1 MLLFI
6 FHKKEFLVMINATP
20 EYIFKGVKTARLEAG
35 RYTAVIAYTMG
46 SSVLRFRDEQNKVEV
61 FRYKDDVTADQ
72 INEAREIWGLPSLYL
87 PNRFD
92 RGVIKTSDATYTMPI
107 NETLLDNFIHGFVH
121 KREHKLELCE
131 VQGDKAVCRTSFEFD
146 EQDELFEHFPL
157 KFKWTLTF
165 TLSEA
170 EGLVQEITLE
180 NKSDKALPVSVCTH
194 TCINAPITDGG
205 DLAKLTFE
213 VPIGK
218 RCVLDDR
225 CLPTEEL
232 RELDDYDKKYKSGD
246 MQAVLHDISND
257 MYTAEETTL
266 DGKPFYGVIITDRQS
281 GRRVINE
288 VSKEFKFWNMWNDK
302 GVNGYFCPE
311 PMTAMINSPNLSL
324 PREITG
330 YRELDKGERFTC
342 WQRFAVL

>member
-1 MLLFI
+1 
-6 FHKKEFLVMINATP
+6 MINATP
-20 EYIFKGVKTARLEAG
+20 DHLFKGVKTARLEAG
-35 RYTAVIAYTMG
+35 RYSAVIAYTMG
-46 SSVLRFRDEQNKVEV
+46 SSVLRLYDEQNKVEV
-61 FRYKDDVTADQ
+61 FRYKDEVTADT
-72 INEAREIWGLPSLYL
+72 INEAREIWGLPTLYL

-92 RGVIKTSDATYTMPI
+92 RGVIKTSDATYNMPI

-121 KREHKLELCE
+121 KRAHKLELCE
-131 VQGDKAVCRTSFEFD
+131 VQGEKAVCRTSFEFD
-146 EQDELFEHFPL
+146 EQDEMFEFFPL

-170 EGLVQEITLE
+170 EGLKQEIELE

-194 TCINAPITDGG
+194 TCINAPVTDGG
-205 DLAKLTFE
+205 DLTKLTFE

-232 RELDDYDKKYKSGD
+232 KELDDYDRKYKTGD

-257 MYTAEETTL
+257 MYTAEQTTL

-288 VSKEFKFWNMWNDK
+288 VSKEFKFWNMWNDR

-311 PMTAMINSPNLSL
+311 PMTAMINAANLKIDPSVS
-324 PREITG
+324 G
-330 YRELDKGERFTC
+330 HKELSKGESFVC
-342 WQRFAVL
+342 SQRFFTLAV